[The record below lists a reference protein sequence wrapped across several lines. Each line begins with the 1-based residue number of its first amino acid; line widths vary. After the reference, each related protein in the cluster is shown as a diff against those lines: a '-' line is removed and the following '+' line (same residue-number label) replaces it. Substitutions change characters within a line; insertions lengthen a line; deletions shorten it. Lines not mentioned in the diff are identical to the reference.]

1 MGTLW
6 CQETRVPLGEVG
18 KGFSFMFALSRDTG
32 RGDFRGDV
40 LVGVFEVTAG

>member
-1 MGTLW
+1 MS
-6 CQETRVPLGEVG
+6 LGEVVE
-18 KGFSFMFALSRDTG
+18 GFSFTFTLSRDTG